1 MSETIAPSLSQLAD
15 KWPSRFVAQEEVDR
29 FTGGII
35 TQKYLANL
43 DSQGKGPTG
52 RIRVGRKISYPV
64 SNLIEWLESRAE
76 VVVERHRIDPEIRE

>member
-1 MSETIAPSLSQLAD
+1 MLETIAPSLAQLAE
-15 KWPSRFVAQEEVDR
+15 KWPSTFVARGEVDR

-52 RIRVGRKISYPV
+52 RIRVGRKIAYPV
-64 SNLIEWLESRAE
+64 SDFIKWLESRAE
-76 VVVERHRIDPEIRE
+76 VVD